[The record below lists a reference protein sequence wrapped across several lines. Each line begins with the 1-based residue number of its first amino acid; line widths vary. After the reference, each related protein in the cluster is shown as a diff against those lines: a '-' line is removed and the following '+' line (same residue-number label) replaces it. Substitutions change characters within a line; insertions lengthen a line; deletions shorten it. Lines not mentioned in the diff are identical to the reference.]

1 MIKILLFGT
10 GSSAEKVLLNIRKD
24 KAEITGCLDNDKKKQ
39 GSTYN
44 GIKVYAPY
52 ELKKLEYDFIIIA
65 SVKYGLITEQLAG
78 LGARKGS
85 IIPYFKFDHSE
96 YKKYK
101 SFLYTD
107 GMVYDELYKKYEDLD
122 IYVHEMEYAVAD
134 KLNKGKIQLPD
145 IMSIDDT
152 IENIINGRLSVSRY
166 GDGEFDLIFG
176 YGLKFQKY
184 SEPIGRMLAE
194 VLKKPVKNHMVA
206 LADIYGDVSFL
217 IDKYATFFRER
228 LVRLRKKQYQLLDM
242 ERKYG
247 NAFITRFYSEMKD
260 KSDAK
265 RRFQRIMQIWED
277 RDVVIVEG
285 EFTRFG
291 VGNNLLNKARSV
303 RRILT
308 LNENA
313 FGYYKQIFANCI
325 QEKKDSL
332 FLLALGPAA
341 TILAYGL
348 AKEGFQAVDIGHLD
362 IEYEWFL
369 RGVEDQKVVIEGKY
383 TNEVAGGNSVTDQ
396 CNDGKY
402 KSEIIKKII

>member
-176 YGLKFQKY
+176 
-184 SEPIGRMLAE
+184 
-194 VLKKPVKNHMVA
+194 
-206 LADIYGDVSFL
+206 
-217 IDKYATFFRER
+217 
-228 LVRLRKKQYQLLDM
+228 
-242 ERKYG
+242 
-247 NAFITRFYSEMKD
+247 
-260 KSDAK
+260 
-265 RRFQRIMQIWED
+265 
-277 RDVVIVEG
+277 
-285 EFTRFG
+285 
-291 VGNNLLNKARSV
+291 
-303 RRILT
+303 
-308 LNENA
+308 
-313 FGYYKQIFANCI
+313 
-325 QEKKDSL
+325 
-332 FLLALGPAA
+332 
-341 TILAYGL
+341 
-348 AKEGFQAVDIGHLD
+348 
-362 IEYEWFL
+362 
-369 RGVEDQKVVIEGKY
+369 
-383 TNEVAGGNSVTDQ
+383 
-396 CNDGKY
+396 
-402 KSEIIKKII
+402 

>member
-194 VLKKPVKNHMVA
+194 VLKTPVKNHMVA

-228 LVRLRKKQYQLLDM
+228 LVRLRKKQ
-242 ERKYG
+242 
-247 NAFITRFYSEMKD
+247 
-260 KSDAK
+260 
-265 RRFQRIMQIWED
+265 
-277 RDVVIVEG
+277 
-285 EFTRFG
+285 
-291 VGNNLLNKARSV
+291 
-303 RRILT
+303 
-308 LNENA
+308 
-313 FGYYKQIFANCI
+313 
-325 QEKKDSL
+325 
-332 FLLALGPAA
+332 
-341 TILAYGL
+341 
-348 AKEGFQAVDIGHLD
+348 IGRAH
-362 IEYEWFL
+362 
-369 RGVEDQKVVIEGKY
+369 V
-383 TNEVAGGNSVTDQ
+383 
-396 CNDGKY
+396 
-402 KSEIIKKII
+402 

>member
-78 LGARKGS
+78 LGVREGS

-152 IENIINGRLSVSRY
+152 IENIISTFKLKVESYGGKIEADLRAENALVEVDEMHFTNVIFNLLDNAVKYRREDEPLRLTVSTADVGGDKLEIRISDNG
-166 GDGEFDLIFG
+166 
-176 YGLKFQKY
+176 
-184 SEPIGRMLAE
+184 IGIKRE
-194 VLKKPVKNHMVA
+194 DLKKIFEKFYRVSTGNRHDVK
-206 LADIYGDVSFL
+206 G
-217 IDKYATFFRER
+217 
-228 LVRLRKKQYQLLDM
+228 
-242 ERKYG
+242 
-247 NAFITRFYSEMKD
+247 
-260 KSDAK
+260 
-265 RRFQRIMQIWED
+265 
-277 RDVVIVEG
+277 
-285 EFTRFG
+285 FG
-291 VGNNLLNKARSV
+291 
-303 RRILT
+303 
-308 LNENA
+308 
-313 FGYYKQIFANCI
+313 
-325 QEKKDSL
+325 
-332 FLLALGPAA
+332 LG
-341 TILAYGL
+341 LAYVHKMVRELNGTIR
-348 AKEGFQAVDIGHLD
+348 AESDFGHGTT
-362 IEYEWFL
+362 F
-369 RGVEDQKVVIEGKY
+369 
-383 TNEVAGGNSVTDQ
+383 
-396 CNDGKY
+396 
-402 KSEIIKKII
+402 IINLPLTTIN

>member
-1 MIKILLFGT
+1 
-10 GSSAEKVLLNIRKD
+10 
-24 KAEITGCLDNDKKKQ
+24 
-39 GSTYN
+39 
-44 GIKVYAPY
+44 
-52 ELKKLEYDFIIIA
+52 
-65 SVKYGLITEQLAG
+65 
-78 LGARKGS
+78 
-85 IIPYFKFDHSE
+85 
-96 YKKYK
+96 
-101 SFLYTD
+101 
-107 GMVYDELYKKYEDLD
+107 
-122 IYVHEMEYAVAD
+122 
-134 KLNKGKIQLPD
+134 
-145 IMSIDDT
+145 
-152 IENIINGRLSVSRY
+152 
-166 GDGEFDLIFG
+166 
-176 YGLKFQKY
+176 
-184 SEPIGRMLAE
+184 MLAE
-194 VLKKPVKNHMVA
+194 VLKKPVKNHMVE

-217 IDKYATFFRER
+217 IDKYATFLRER